1 MAPHL
6 PGAPVAGMQA
16 GMSSPAPS
24 HATAAGRERAAFTQ
38 GLLVMVGAMVI
49 LPAMD
54 ALAKYLSA
62 TVSPAQLGW
71 ARFAFQT
78 LLMLPLVVRSA
89 GWRGLLPR
97 RPWLNACR
105 GALIA
110 VSGTSFFAA
119 VKYMPLADAMAIF
132 FVAPFILTLLSA
144 LVLGEPVGWRR
155 RSAVAV
161 GFVGALI
168 VIRPSYGV
176 FGWVALLPLA
186 TAALFSVYLVLSRRA
201 AAADSAA
208 AMQFSAGLAATVVM
222 SAVLAAGT
230 LLGAPELMAGRA
242 AASAWALMAAIGA
255 LATVG
260 HLMVVHAFRVAPASV
275 LAPFQYLE
283 IVSATVLGYLLFGD
297 FPDGWKWLGIAVIV
311 GCGIYVYWR
320 ESRVR

>member
-1 MAPHL
+1 MD
-6 PGAPVAGMQA
+6 
-16 GMSSPAPS
+16 SPAPS
-24 HATAAGRERAAFTQ
+24 AAALAPGRQPAVLAQ
-38 GLLVMVGAMVI
+38 GLLVMVGAMLI

-62 TVSPAQLGW
+62 DVSPAQLGW

-78 LLMLPLVVRSA
+78 LLILPAVVWTA

-132 FVAPFILTLLSA
+132 FVEPFILTLLSA
-144 LVLGEPVGWRR
+144 LVLRERVGWRR

-176 FGWVALLPLA
+176 FGWVSLLPLA
-186 TAALFSVYLVLSRRA
+186 TATLFSVYLILSRRA
-201 AAADSAA
+201 AASDSTA
-208 AMQFSAGLAATVVM
+208 AMQFTAGLAATVVM
-222 SAVLAAGT
+222 SVVLAVGALT
-230 LLGAPELMAGRA
+230 GAPELMPQA
-242 AASAWALMAAIGA
+242 ADLSTWVLMAAIGV

-260 HLMVVHAFRVAPASV
+260 HLMVVHAFRVAPASL
-275 LAPFQYLE
+275 LAPFHYLE
-283 IVSATVLGYLLFGD
+283 IVSATALGYLMFGD
-297 FPDGWKWLGIAVIV
+297 FPDAGKWLGIATIV
-311 GCGIYVYWR
+311 GSGVYVYWR